1 MPLNSISGNGLIVLR
16 ITFGDQRDLVMVQLN
31 TDPLLLNALGFE
43 GPQGVKRDD
52 MQNFLLFLSLRKI
65 NLP

>member
-31 TDPLLLNALGFE
+31 TGPLLLNALGF
-43 GPQGVKRDD
+43 
-52 MQNFLLFLSLRKI
+52 
-65 NLP
+65 

>member
-16 ITFGDQRDLVMVQLN
+16 ITFGDQRDLVMVQQN
-31 TDPLLLNALGFE
+31 TDPLLLNALGFQ
-43 GPQGVKRDD
+43 GSQGVKRDD

-65 NLP
+65 NLS